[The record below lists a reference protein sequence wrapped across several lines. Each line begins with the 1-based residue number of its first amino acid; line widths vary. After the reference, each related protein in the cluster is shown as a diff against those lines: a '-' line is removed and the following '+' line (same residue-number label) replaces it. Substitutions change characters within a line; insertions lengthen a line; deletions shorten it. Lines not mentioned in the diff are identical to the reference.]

1 VKHHNH
7 TSSFEAKDVVD
18 VSRSTSTCRSN
29 PVLSPKILLLFAT
42 SELEFHGD
50 DVIEAL
56 VERWGAEATGEIAEG
71 DSRQGG
77 SGFGVLVG
85 LLIVGNIRK

>member
-1 VKHHNH
+1 
-7 TSSFEAKDVVD
+7 
-18 VSRSTSTCRSN
+18 
-29 PVLSPKILLLFAT
+29 
-42 SELEFHGD
+42 LEFHGD